1 MAKVPETTIPELAV
15 LSSYAQGSPRGE
27 LIALDALVIRALND
41 TSLKRRLEKGLVALL
56 EQGGVS
62 IPARQYIC
70 AQLARFGGK
79 DSAGILG
86 GQLADPILTT
96 DARIALE
103 AMPDKAAEEA
113 LRSAVPQL
121 SGALRAGVLTSL
133 GTRRDAGS
141 VRLLARELRS
151 ADPQVQSAALGALG
165 DVGTTKAAA
174 VLRAFAVSVNPENA
188 TALKDALLVCA
199 EHLAEQNLLAE
210 AAKLRRLSPVA
221 SPAVVRR

>member
-1 MAKVPETTIPELAV
+1 MAKAPEPTIPELAV
-15 LSSYAQGSPRGE
+15 LSSYAQGSPRGDLRAVDE
-27 LIALDALVIRALND
+27 LVIRALSD
-41 TSLKRRLEKGLVALL
+41 TNLKRRLEQGLVALL
-56 EQGGVS
+56 QQGGLS

-86 GQLADPILTT
+86 GQLADPVLAT

-103 AMPDKAAEEA
+103 AIPDKVAEKA
-113 LRSAVPQL
+113 LRSAAPRL

-151 ADPQVQSAALGALG
+151 ADPLVQSAALGALG

-174 VLRAFAVSVNPENA
+174 VLRAFAGSVKPANA
-188 TALKDALLVCA
+188 TVLKDALLVCA
-199 EHLAEQNLLAE
+199 EHLARQNHGAE
-210 AAKLRRLSPVA
+210 AEKLRRLNPA
-221 SPAVVRR
+221 ANPAVVRR